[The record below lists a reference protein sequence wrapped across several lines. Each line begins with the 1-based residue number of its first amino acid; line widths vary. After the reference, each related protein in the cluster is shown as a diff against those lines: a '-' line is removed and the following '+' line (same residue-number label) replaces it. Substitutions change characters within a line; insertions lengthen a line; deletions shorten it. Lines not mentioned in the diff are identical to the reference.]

1 MAQKPLNVIQ
11 GLPEGYFNAVF
22 TMRQWVPETLIHELL
37 THLKAKNIDALK
49 AVLNEV
55 ARFNPPALE
64 TKQLLDF
71 IVRDIKAPQRY

>member
-1 MAQKPLNVIQ
+1 MAQKLLNVIQ

-22 TMRQWVPETLIHELL
+22 TMRHWVPETLIHELL
-37 THLKAKNIDALK
+37 TQLKAKNIAALK

>member
-1 MAQKPLNVIQ
+1 MAQKLLNVIQ

-22 TMRQWVPETLIHELL
+22 TMRQWVPETQIHELL
-37 THLKAKNIDALK
+37 TYLKAKDIDALK
-49 AVLNEV
+49 AVLNEI